1 MSRGALGGLR
11 ADDTAMTSEAQPL
24 IIELDHQ
31 LSRAPAAWRGKILRR
46 LTDLFL
52 VDAASYTD
60 DQVAVFDDVI
70 SRLIEKIDR
79 QMLVELSKR
88 LAQAGNAPS
97 KVVGALAR
105 HTDMLVAGPL
115 LEKSDI
121 LTDAD
126 LVEIADRDRRDPALL
141 STIAA
146 RPRLSEAVTDVLIR
160 RGNAALARK
169 IIDRADAPISE
180 ASFAR
185 LVTSVENDKDL
196 AAAIAKRK
204 DLPDEL
210 RPWLDAALAQYR
222 CAARGRT
229 YSPAERGG

>member
-1 MSRGALGGLR
+1 
-11 ADDTAMTSEAQPL
+11 MTSEAQPL
-24 IIELDHQ
+24 IIELDLA

-52 VDAASYTD
+52 VDASSYSD

-79 QMLVELSKR
+79 RMLVELSNR
-88 LAQAGNAPS
+88 LAQVENAPI
-97 KVVGALAR
+97 KVVGTLAR
-105 HTDMLVAGPL
+105 QTDMLVAGPL
-115 LEKSDI
+115 LEKSNV

-126 LVEIADRDRRDPALL
+126 LVEIADKDRRDPALL

-146 RPRLSEAVTDVLIR
+146 RPQLSEAVTDVLIR
-160 RGNAALARK
+160 RGNASLARK
-169 IIDRADAPISE
+169 IIDRSDAPISE

-196 AAAIAKRK
+196 AAAIAKRA
-204 DLPDEL
+204 DLPAEL
-210 RPWLDAALAQYR
+210 QPWLDAALA
-222 CAARGRT
+222 G
-229 YSPAERGG
+229 